1 MLPMKA
7 DFFICIY
14 QYFPCHPRSI
24 FLFFFLFI
32 FSCSSLFAQKNL
44 CPHQEV
50 KKATKLL
57 DEAKDVF
64 KSKRDYKKTKELV
77 DESIDA
83 DPEYVEAYYFL
94 GTTAIKMKDDK
105 TLEESYLKVA
115 ELCPDLDAEV
125 FYQLGWLY
133 FDTKKFDNAIKY
145 LKKYLEFNKLK
156 EEHAAKADLMI
167 FRSRIYKKPVPF
179 NPEIVKGV
187 STFNWEYLPYFSPDN
202 DIAFFTR
209 KYEAKDKGSLFATF
223 VEKFMMAK
231 KVNGQFEAG
240 EPMPYPFNSKPTG
253 NEGAATISIDNNH
266 LYFTLNSGGNFD
278 IYSSDFVNYKWTEI
292 KNLGPNI
299 NDSRGWDSQPSV
311 SPDGKTL
318 YFASARD
325 SDVVTN
331 IDIYYSKRNESG
343 EWSMAKKLSSKI
355 NTNGREKSPLI
366 HPDNKTLYF
375 SSDSLP
381 GLGGFDIFIC
391 RKDSNGDWGTPVNIG
406 YPINTDADEVGFVV
420 STDGKRAYFASDK
433 LKGQG
438 GYDIYSFDLYD
449 EAQPGKVLFIKGE
462 LQDEDEKIPVA
473 AKIELKNVRTN
484 KSQDIDVDTLT
495 GKYAAVVNF
504 DDDYILTVKKK
515 NYAFASEYFSSKDT
529 SALKPMTV
537 NLEIKK
543 IETGA
548 AYPLNDILFA
558 INSSEVN
565 DTIKIVLDNFS
576 EFLLDNP
583 KVKVAI
589 HGYTDNIGSV
599 SDNLVLSTNRAKTV
613 YEYLS
618 SRSIAKERLS
628 YKGFGFA
635 NPAAPNTTREG
646 RSQNRRTEFIITA
659 K

>member
-1 MLPMKA
+1 MSDLR
-7 DFFICIY
+7 FTIY
-14 QYFPCHPRSI
+14 DLRFYISAFLLSVFS
-24 FLFFFLFI
+24 FLFSVNI
-32 FSCSSLFAQKNL
+32 SFAQKNL

-50 KKATKLL
+50 KKAAKLL
-57 DEAKDVF
+57 DDAKDIF

-83 DPEYVEAYYFL
+83 DPEYVDAYYFL

-105 TLEESYLKVA
+105 TLEEAYLKVA

-133 FDTKKFDNAIKY
+133 FDTKKFDDAIKY
-145 LKKYLEFNKLK
+145 LKKYLEFDKLK

-179 NPEIVKGV
+179 NPEIVKGI
-187 STFNWEYLPYFSPDN
+187 STYDWEYLPYFSPDN
-202 DIAFFTR
+202 DVAFFTR
-209 KYEAKDKGSLFATF
+209 KFQAKDKGALFATY

-231 KVNGQFEAG
+231 KAKGEFEEG
-240 EPMPYPFNSKPTG
+240 EPMPYPFNRKPTG
-253 NEGAATISIDNNH
+253 NEGAATITIDNNH
-266 LYFTLNSGGNFD
+266 LYFTVNDGGNFD
-278 IYSSDFVNYKWTEI
+278 IYSSDFENHKWTEI

-299 NDSRGWDSQPSV
+299 NDKRGWDAQPTIS
-311 SPDGKTL
+311 SDGKTL

-325 SDVVTN
+325 SSVVTN
-331 IDIYYSKRNESG
+331 IDIFYSQKNESG

-355 NTNGREKSPLI
+355 NTNGREKSPFI

-381 GLGGFDIFIC
+381 GLGGFDIFVC
-391 RKDSNGDWGTPVNIG
+391 RKDSSGSWGTPVNIG

-420 STDGKRAYFASDK
+420 STDGRRAYFASDK

-438 GYDIYSFDLYD
+438 GYDIYSFNLYD

-462 LQDEDEKIPVA
+462 LQDEDEKMPVP
-473 AKIELKNVRTN
+473 AKIELKNVKTN
-484 KSQDIDVDTLT
+484 KTVDIDVDTVT
-495 GKYAAVVNF
+495 GKYAKVVNF
-504 DDDYILTVKKK
+504 EDDYILTVKKQG
-515 NYAFASEYFSSKDT
+515 YAFASEYFSSKDT
-529 SALKPMTV
+529 AALKPMTV
-537 NLEIKK
+537 NLDIKK

-558 INSSEVN
+558 TNSAVIN

-589 HGYTDNIGSV
+589 HGYTDNIGSAE
-599 SDNLVLSTNRAKTV
+599 DNLVLSTNRAKAV
-613 YEYLS
+613 YEYLLS
-618 SRSIAKERLS
+618 KEISKERLS

-646 RSQNRRTEFIITA
+646 RSRNRRTEFIITA